1 MAAAMKT
8 MIAMSVIVA
17 CGLAASVLAQPGMKI
32 GYVDTEMVLQGL
44 LEFKEVDRE
53 ARTKIEVKE
62 EEGQAKLEAIR
73 KLEEELSVMS
83 EEARKV
89 RYAELNRM
97 RQELYDFQQT
107 AREEIL
113 ERQSVDLKRIANKIK
128 AAIEKLGRE
137 QGFTMILDVKP
148 VLYLD
153 ATQVVD
159 LTDKVIQMLNKAY
172 EEEKQKLQRKAPAR
186 VQ

>member
-1 MAAAMKT
+1 MRKKGLYMAGLLAGWSLALH
-8 MIAMSVIVA
+8 VA
-17 CGLAASVLAQPGMKI
+17 AQPVLKI
-32 GYVDTEMVLQGL
+32 GYVDTEVVLQGL
-44 LEFKEVDRE
+44 TEFKEVDRE

-73 KLEEELSVMS
+73 KLEEELSVLS
-83 EEARKV
+83 EEARKA

-97 RQELYDFQQT
+97 RQELYEFQQQ

-128 AAIEKLGRE
+128 AAIEKIGRE
-137 QGFTMILDVKP
+137 QRYTLILDVKP

-153 ATQVVD
+153 PGQVVD